1 MTTVSRHPL
10 LTYTLLIGAA
20 LATTIVLAGLGYW
33 PTIRVAG
40 DQAVWSM
47 LIGCLV
53 SWLSS
58 CVGAIP
64 LARGLSEGGPQPAL
78 AVLYS
83 TAFRFVTVLLL
94 VVPLVLGSGLDRT
107 AFVVWVALSYLV
119 LLLVDTVFV
128 VRMMGHR

>member
-1 MTTVSRHPL
+1 MTIVSGHPL
-10 LTYTLLIGAA
+10 RTYTLLVGVA
-20 LATTIVLAGLGYW
+20 LATTVVLAGLGYL
-33 PTIRVAG
+33 PTIRAAG

-64 LARGLSEGGPQPAL
+64 LARGLSAGGPQPAI

-83 TAFRFVTVLLL
+83 TAFRIVTVLLL
-94 VVPLVLGSGLDRT
+94 VVPLVLGSGLERT
-107 AFVVWVALSYLV
+107 VFVVWVALSYLV
-119 LLLVDTVFV
+119 LLVVDTCFV
-128 VRMMGHR
+128 VRMMGPR